1 MNNKS
6 IHKEFIKHYGPYKKL
21 FLVDIISVFIMST
34 IDIVIPLII
43 SYMLKTVFV
52 SNDSQF
58 ILNTTIKVCIGL
70 LVLYIVRMLCNY
82 TVTYLG
88 HKMGILMEADMR
100 QKIFNKFSSFSFSYY
115 DNNETGKMGSRI
127 IYDLSDIGE
136 LAHHGPENILISS
149 IKLIGSLIV
158 LSSINGTITIGLT
171 VVVIFMLIFSK
182 RLNVSMKKAQF
193 SSKETMAQINAS
205 VSDSLSGIRVVK
217 SFNNEK
223 HEKKKFGKNNGIYIE
238 TRKDFFRSMGTY
250 VAGNSFMQGLM
261 YITVF
266 LIGAILISRDSVD
279 PADIVLFL
287 LYINLFLEPIR
298 KLINFNELYQKGMV
312 GFSRYLE
319 IMSIEPEITDDE
331 NAIKLNEISTGIKF
345 ENTTFNYDNDEV
357 VIENF
362 NLDIPKNTT
371 VAMVGPSGVGKT
383 TICSLIPRF
392 YEVTKGAI
400 TVNNTDI
407 KRFTQK
413 SLRSKIGIVQ
423 QDVYIFNCSVFENIS
438 YGRPKSTFEEVVK
451 AAKKA
456 NIHDYIM
463 SLENGYNTKLGER
476 GVKLSGGQKQRISI
490 ARVFLKNPPILIL
503 DEATASLD
511 NESEKFIQKSIE
523 QLSKDRTTIVIA
535 HRLSTIVNADK
546 IVYISKNGVEEEGTH
561 EQLLSLKGKYA
572 TLYNL
577 QFN

>member
-1 MNNKS
+1 MN
-6 IHKEFIKHYGPYKKL
+6 IHKEFINHYKPHKRL
-21 FLVDIISVFIMST
+21 FFIDITSVFIMSI
-34 IDIVIPLII
+34 IDIAIPLII

-52 SNDSQF
+52 STDTNF

-70 LVLYIVRMLCNY
+70 FILYLIRMICNY
-82 TVTYLG
+82 MMTYLG

-100 QKIFNKFSSFSFSYY
+100 QNIFNKFSSFSFSYY

-127 IYDLSDIGE
+127 IYDLNDIGE

-149 IKLIGSLIV
+149 IKLVGSLIV
-158 LSSINGTITIGLT
+158 LSNINSTITMGLAI
-171 VVVIFMLIFSK
+171 VVVFMLIFSK
-182 RLNVSMKKAQF
+182 KLNVSMKRAQF
-193 SSKETMAQINAS
+193 SSKETMAQINSS

-223 HEKKKFGKNNGIYIE
+223 HEKKKFGKNNNIYVE
-238 TRKDFFRSMGTY
+238 ARKDFFRSMGTY

-266 LIGAILISRDSVD
+266 LIGANLVSKENVD

-319 IMSIEPEITDDE
+319 IMSIEPEIKDDE
-331 NAIKLNEISTGIKF
+331 NAIKLNDIKTGIKF
-345 ENTTFNYDNDEV
+345 ENATFNYDNDET

-371 VAMVGPSGVGKT
+371 VALVGPSGVGKT

-392 YEVTKGAI
+392 YEISKGSI
-400 TVNNTDI
+400 TINETDI

-423 QDVYIFNCSVFENIS
+423 QDVYIFNCSVLENIS
-438 YGRPKSTFEEVVK
+438 YGRPQSTYEEIVE

-456 NIHDYIM
+456 NIHDFIL

-523 QLSKDRTTIVIA
+523 QLSKNRTTIVIA

-561 EQLLSLKGKYA
+561 EQLLTLQGKYA